1 MEKAHTDDIQVE
13 NRLKLMY
20 SSCNDIKM
28 GFDNTRRERKTYEE
42 VEKDCN
48 LHPYCEYDA
57 SRLKCINKIEYPE
70 LDAEYQKP
78 CSSIFNRY
86 QCEANPKCYYVNEKC
101 KRDATKLSSE
111 EMQEIMN
118 RSVRNLGFT
127 SKQIREANLYH
138 SLRELGFTD
147 EQVKQMVPEYKSLLD
162 KGMTHEEAS
171 EIIDAKYIL
180 DGGKVKRKSSRNK
193 SSRSKSSRNKSS
205 RSKSS
210 RSKSSKGRKNY
221 K

>member
-147 EQVKQMVPEYKSLLD
+147 EQVKQIVPEIKTLIEN
-162 KGMTHEEAS
+162 GMTHEEAS
-171 EIIDAKYIL
+171 AIIDRKYL
-180 DGGKVKRKSSRNK
+180 NGGKVKR
-193 SSRSKSSRNKSS
+193 KSS

-210 RSKSSKGRKNY
+210 RSKSNRSKSSKGRKNY

>member
-78 CSSIFNRY
+78 CSSIFNKY

-138 SLRELGFTD
+138 SLRELGLTD
-147 EQVKQMVPEYKSLLD
+147 EQVKQIVPEYKTLLD
-162 KGMTHEEAS
+162 NGMTHEEAS
-171 EIIDAKYIL
+171 AIIDRKYL
-180 DGGKVKRKSSRNK
+180 NGGKVKRKR
-193 SSRSKSSRNKSS
+193 SRSKST
-205 RSKSS
+205 RSKSTRNKRIS
-210 RSKSSKGRKNY
+210 QRSKGRKNY